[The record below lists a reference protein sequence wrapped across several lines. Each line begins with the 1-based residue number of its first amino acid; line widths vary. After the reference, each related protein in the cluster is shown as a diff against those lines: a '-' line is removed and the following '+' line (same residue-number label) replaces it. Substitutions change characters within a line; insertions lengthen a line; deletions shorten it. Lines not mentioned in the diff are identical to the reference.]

1 MEVFIVLLV
10 LGLISY
16 MIMKEY
22 NATVML
28 LAGGMILLF
37 SAAILGHPIFDVSES
52 SGLTWLD
59 PFKSIQVQ
67 LIKQLNPI
75 GLTIMVLF
83 GFSSYTTAIKANEVA
98 VRIMTAPIAGMK
110 SKYMLVPVVFLLGNV
125 LSLVVPSASSLAVL
139 LMATLYPALQRS
151 GMSSLTAG
159 AIIATA
165 ATIMPTPLGADNVV
179 AAQNLGVGLIE
190 YVFGYHAKISIP
202 ALIVMAIAHYFWQKY
217 MDKRQQAAST
227 ADIDT
232 SKLILSKD
240 LPPAYYGILPILPL
254 VLVIVF
260 GLIFSKVKFDIIGI
274 TFICFIL
281 TILVDLFH
289 KRNVR
294 MVFDQVKFFFKGMG
308 DGFASVVTLLVAA
321 SLLVQGI
328 QAMGIL
334 DMLLKSVRYVSGAS
348 LILMLIFCAITTI
361 IALISGSGLAAFYSF
376 IVLIPAIAE
385 QSGVNAIAI
394 ALPMQLFSNLVRS
407 ISPVSAVVIIVASI
421 IKVSP
426 MEVVKRTSIPI
437 ILSML
442 VCMVLSIAMF
452 GI

>member
-37 SAAILGHPIFDVSES
+37 FAAILGHPIFDVSES

-83 GFSSYTTAIKANEVA
+83 GFSSYTIAIKANEVA

-139 LMATLYPALQRS
+139 LMATLYPVLQRS

-202 ALIVMAIAHYFWQKY
+202 ALIVMAIAHYFWQK
-217 MDKRQQAAST
+217 
-227 ADIDT
+227 
-232 SKLILSKD
+232 
-240 LPPAYYGILPILPL
+240 
-254 VLVIVF
+254 
-260 GLIFSKVKFDIIGI
+260 
-274 TFICFIL
+274 
-281 TILVDLFH
+281 
-289 KRNVR
+289 
-294 MVFDQVKFFFKGMG
+294 
-308 DGFASVVTLLVAA
+308 
-321 SLLVQGI
+321 
-328 QAMGIL
+328 
-334 DMLLKSVRYVSGAS
+334 
-348 LILMLIFCAITTI
+348 
-361 IALISGSGLAAFYSF
+361 
-376 IVLIPAIAE
+376 
-385 QSGVNAIAI
+385 
-394 ALPMQLFSNLVRS
+394 
-407 ISPVSAVVIIVASI
+407 
-421 IKVSP
+421 
-426 MEVVKRTSIPI
+426 
-437 ILSML
+437 
-442 VCMVLSIAMF
+442 
-452 GI
+452 